1 MAKARV
7 YVTRQIPEE
16 GLSLVREAT
25 DCRLWDGAL
34 PPPRDV
40 VLREVA
46 DIEGLLCLLTDRIDE
61 ELLNAAPRLR
71 VVSQMAV
78 GVDNIDVAA
87 CTRRGIPVGNT
98 PGVLTETTADLAWA
112 LLMATARRIVEAE
125 AYTRSGAWQTWEPMG
140 LLGRDVHGAT
150 LGIIGLG
157 PIGAAV
163 ARRARGFDMRILYF
177 SRHRKLELEAELGL
191 EYHPM
196 DELLRE
202 ADFVS
207 LHCALTPE
215 TRHLIGAR
223 ELALMKP
230 TGILINTT
238 RGPVV
243 DQAALAAALKEGKIA
258 AAGLDVFEKEPVPLD
273 DPILALPNVVALPH
287 IGSASVATRGRMARM
302 AADNL
307 LAALSGQ
314 RPPNLVNPEAWR
326 ER

>member
-1 MAKARV
+1 MARPRV
-7 YVTRQIPEE
+7 YVTRLIPEE
-16 GLSLVREAT
+16 GLAPVREAT
-25 DCRLWDGAL
+25 ECRIWEGDL

-40 VLREVA
+40 LLREVA
-46 DIEGLLCLLTDRIDE
+46 DIKGLLCLLTDRIDE
-61 ELLNAAPRLR
+61 ELLAAAPRLK

-125 AYTRSGAWQTWEPMG
+125 AYTRSGAWKTWEPMG
-140 LLGRDVHGAT
+140 LLGRDLHHAT

-157 PIGAAV
+157 AIGAAV
-163 ARRARGFDMRILYF
+163 ARRARGFAMRILYS
-177 SRHRKLELEAELGL
+177 SRRRKPELEAELGL
-191 EYHPM
+191 EYREM
-196 DELLRE
+196 DAVLKE

-215 TRHLIGAR
+215 TRHLIGPR

-230 TGILINTT
+230 TAILINTT

-243 DQAALAAALKEGKIA
+243 DQAALAEALRAGTIA
-258 AAGLDVFEKEPVPLD
+258 AAGLDVFEVEPVPLG

-307 LAALSGQ
+307 LAALAGR
-314 RPPNLVNPEAWR
+314 RPPNLVNPEVWTGR
-326 ER
+326 